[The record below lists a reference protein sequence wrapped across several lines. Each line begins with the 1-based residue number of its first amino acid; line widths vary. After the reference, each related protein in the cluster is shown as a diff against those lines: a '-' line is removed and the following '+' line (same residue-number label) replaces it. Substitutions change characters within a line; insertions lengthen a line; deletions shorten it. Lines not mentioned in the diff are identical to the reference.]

1 LIDNRFGRNS
11 TLPSNNDPQKTSQQ
25 HSMRFRKLRIAWS
38 VFCGIACVL
47 LIVLWVRGYY
57 VLDFLRCRLPNDWG
71 LQAVST
77 DGRLIFHTQQLN
89 PTLHWP
95 SWAWTSHKDQ
105 SSKDMFPRDPSVLG
119 FQLERIPPNS
129 RLQMPHWFP
138 VAISAALSAAILL
151 RQPYRFSL
159 RNLLIATT
167 LVAVLLGLIVY
178 AVR

>member
-1 LIDNRFGRNS
+1 MLLAHPNEPAAPEAPRR
-11 TLPSNNDPQKTSQQ
+11 
-25 HSMRFRKLRIAWS
+25 RFRKLRIAWS
-38 VFCGIACVL
+38 VGWGIACVL
-47 LIVLWVRGYY
+47 LAVLWVRSYY
-57 VLDFLRCRLPNDWG
+57 VLDFLRCRLPNSWG

-77 DGRLIFHTQQLN
+77 DGRLILHTQQLN

-129 RLQMPHWFP
+129 RFQMPHWF
-138 VAISAALSAAILL
+138 VVSITVALSAAILL

-159 RNLLIATT
+159 RTLLFVTT
-167 LVAVLLGLIVY
+167 LVAVVLGLIVW
-178 AVR
+178 VRRP